1 MGVCIVISM
10 ELVSEPTL
18 SAHEPEVRCAVHKGS
33 WRCKNTFPAELA
45 FFRGKMQPLKNCLS
59 CREKQRAK
67 NKRPS
72 SRACQKR
79 ARESEAGRASSAK
92 RLQSEAFKKNRREWK
107 KTEKGK
113 ECARRSAKLPA
124 GRARAKRNGKKMHAK
139 MMADPASKMQHYL
152 RNRFNEM
159 LRSGT
164 NSVRVKECTDFES
177 ADEFKEHIESTF
189 TEGMS
194 WDNHGHRSEGLWNI
208 GHRISIK
215 MYDSE
220 NNEDLKRCWSMK
232 NMFAQWSV
240 ENQQLGVVLPSDPE
254 LLKLRP
260 IWPLAWGDQLP
271 SQERR
276 KELERCARNTFG
288 LANP

>member
-1 MGVCIVISM
+1 MFV
-10 ELVSEPTL
+10 
-18 SAHEPEVRCAVHKGS
+18 PEMAMV
-33 WRCKNTFPAELA
+33 
-45 FFRGKMQPLKNCLS
+45 RGKLQPLKTCLHH
-59 CREKQRAK
+59 REKQRAK
-67 NKRPS
+67 NKTAVG
-72 SRACQKR
+72 RACAKR
-79 ARESEAGRASSAK
+79 ARESEAGRASYQKSLK
-92 RLQSEAFKKNRREWK
+92 SEARINSRRAWK

-113 ECARRSAKLPA
+113 ECARRSNKTPA
-124 GRARAKRNGKKMHAK
+124 GKARAKRNGKKMHAK
-139 MMADPASKMQHYL
+139 VMADPARKMQVYL

-254 LLKLRP
+254 LLTLRP

-276 KELERCARNTFG
+276 KEIERLARNAFG
-288 LANP
+288 NYSV